1 MVTIISGLIQAGKS
15 TLLQNAHGDGGY
27 TPVIE
32 YTTRPMRKGERNHVD
47 YHS

>member
-15 TLLQNAHGDGGY
+15 TLLQKLMEWGY

-32 YTTRPMRKGERNHVD
+32 YTTRPMRKEKETMWTII
-47 YHS
+47 S